1 MTRKLSIELFQANA
15 HVGHLRFNLARVFDA
30 LETSQ
35 ADLVVFPECFLTG
48 YPLQDLVLR
57 PGFLAEVDAALDELA
72 QFIRN
77 RGGPALLI
85 GAPIAG
91 ADLPHNAAVL
101 FRPDGSRQ
109 TAIKIELPNN
119 DVFDERRTFA
129 RGSHATPLTLD
140 GWKIGALICED
151 MWHGPVARELADEG
165 ADFLLVINGSP
176 MEIGK
181 QQIRVDHAR
190 RRVASTRLP
199 LIYAN
204 LVGGQDELVFDGASF
219 ALSTDGEL
227 VMQQP
232 FEEIRVTLELTKD
245 DQGKAALSASKAQ
258 GFGFKNALRVFPP
271 VVPYPEKL
279 ESIYRTVTMGLR
291 DYVEKNRFHDVLFG
305 LSGGLDSAVVAAIGA
320 DALGGKRVSCLM
332 LPAEWTGEE
341 SVSLADDMAQ
351 RLDCNYGTVPVKTVT
366 DALEALLEAGLAV
379 LPPASDPTGKARQV
393 AAENIQA
400 RARGNLIMA
409 LSNARPGTLVLSTGN
424 KSEMSVGYATLYG
437 DMCGGFNPIKDLY
450 KTLVQDIAKW
460 RNSLT
465 QDDLKRLELLGVVN
479 PIPEGIITRPPTAE
493 LAPGQTDENSLGAY
507 PVLDTVLECLI
518 ERMLSPPAA
527 ARTASQLLG
536 ETVGVDY
543 VERIARL
550 VKFAEYK
557 RRQAPPG
564 IKVTGR
570 SFGFGWRYPIT
581 NAAGL

>member
-1 MTRKLSIELFQANA
+1 MTRTLSIELFQANA
-15 HVGHLRFNLARVFDA
+15 HVGNLVHNLARVKEA
-30 LETSQ
+30 LTTSA

-77 RGGPALLI
+77 QGGPALLI

-101 FRPDGSRQ
+101 IRPDGSRQ

-129 RGSHATPLTLD
+129 RGSTATPLTFN
-140 GWKIGALICED
+140 GWKIGAMICGD

-176 MEIGK
+176 MEMGK
-181 QQIRVDHAR
+181 QKIRIDHAR

-219 ALSTDGEL
+219 ALSNDGEL
-227 VMQQP
+227 ILQQP
-232 FEEIRVTLELTKD
+232 FEEVRALFVVAEDTL
-245 DQGKAALSASKAQ
+245 GKAVLTVCEVQK
-258 GFGFKNALRVFPP
+258 FGTHHPQDSLEFVRA
-271 VVPYPEKL
+271 YPDKL
-279 ESIYRTVTMGLR
+279 ESLYRTVTMGLR
-291 DYVEKNRFHDVLFG
+291 DYVEKNGFHDVLFG
-305 LSGGLDSAVVAAIGA
+305 LSGGLDSAVVAAIAA
-320 DALGGKRVSCLM
+320 DAIGGDRVSCLM

-351 RLDCNYGTVPVKTVT
+351 RLGCNYGTVPVKTVT
-366 DALEALLEAGLAV
+366 DALEALLNAGLAV
-379 LPPASDPTGKARQV
+379 LPAADPTGKARQV

-437 DMCGGFNPIKDLY
+437 DMCGGVNPIKDLY
-450 KTLVQDIAKW
+450 KTLVQDVAKW
-460 RNSLT
+460 RNGLT
-465 QDDLKRLELLGVVN
+465 EQDLTRLGLLGVVN
-479 PIPEGIITRPPTAE
+479 PIPDGIITRPPTAE
-493 LAPGQTDENSLGAY
+493 LAPGQTDENALGAY

-518 ERMLSPPAA
+518 ERMLSPAAA

-536 ETVGVDY
+536 QTVEVSY

-550 VKFAEYK
+550 VKNAEYK

-581 NAAGL
+581 NAAAL

>member
-15 HVGHLRFNLARVFDA
+15 HVGNLRANMNQVFDA
-30 LETSQ
+30 LKTSR
-35 ADLVVFPECFLTG
+35 AELVVFPECFLTG

-72 QFIRN
+72 QFIRTQ
-77 RGGPALLI
+77 GGPALLI

-101 FRPDGSRQ
+101 IRPDGSRQ

-129 RGSHATPLTLD
+129 RGSTATPLTFN

-176 MEIGK
+176 MEMGK
-181 QQIRVDHAR
+181 QAIRIDHAR

-219 ALSTDGEL
+219 ALSNDGEL

-232 FEEIRVTLELTKD
+232 FEEIRVTLEVTKD
-245 DQGKAALSASKAQ
+245 EQGKTALVAREAQ
-258 GFGFKNALRVFPP
+258 GLGFKNSTRTFAP
-271 VVPYPEKL
+271 VVAYPPKL
-279 ESIYRTVTMGLR
+279 EAIYRTVTMGLR
-291 DYVEKNRFHDVLFG
+291 DYVEKNHFHDVLFG

-351 RLDCNYGTVPVKTVT
+351 RLGCNYGTVPVKTVT
-366 DALEALLEAGLAV
+366 DALEALLDAGLAV
-379 LPPASDPTGKARQV
+379 LPASDPTGKARQV

-450 KTLVQDIAKW
+450 KTRVQDIAKW
-460 RNSLT
+460 RNSLNEA
-465 QDDLKRLELLGVVN
+465 DLKRMGLLGVVY

-493 LAPGQTDENSLGAY
+493 LAPGQTDENALGAY

-518 ERMLSPPAA
+518 ERMLSPAAA

-536 ETVGVDY
+536 HTVEVDY
-543 VERIARL
+543 VERIAKL

-581 NAAGL
+581 NAAPL

>member
-1 MTRKLSIELFQANA
+1 MSRTLSIELFQANA
-15 HVGHLRFNLARVFDA
+15 HVGNLRANMNQVFDA
-30 LETSQ
+30 LKTSR
-35 ADLVVFPECFLTG
+35 AELVVFPECFLTG

-72 QFIRN
+72 QFIRTQ
-77 RGGPALLI
+77 GGPALLI

-101 FRPDGSRQ
+101 ISPDGSRQ

-129 RGSHATPLTLD
+129 RGTRATPLTFK

-176 MEIGK
+176 MEMGK
-181 QQIRVDHAR
+181 QKIRIDHAR

-199 LIYAN
+199 LIYLN

-219 ALSTDGEL
+219 ALSNDGEL
-227 VMQQP
+227 IFQQP
-232 FEEIRVTLELTKD
+232 YEEVRALFFVSEDNL
-245 DQGKAALSASKAQ
+245 GKAVLTASYVE
-258 GFGFKNALRVFPP
+258 NLHNP
-271 VVPYPEKL
+271 VAEQWQDYIRPYPEKL
-279 ESIYRTVTMGLR
+279 ESLYRTVTMGLR
-291 DYVEKNRFHDVLFG
+291 DYVEKNGFQDVLFG
-305 LSGGLDSAVVAAIGA
+305 LSGGLDSAVVAAIAA
-320 DALGGKRVSCLM
+320 DAIGGNRVSCLM

-351 RLDCNYGTVPVKTVT
+351 RLECNYGTVPVKTVT
-366 DALEALLEAGLAV
+366 DALEALLDAGLAV
-379 LPPASDPTGKARQV
+379 LPASDPTGKARQV

-450 KTLVQDIAKW
+450 KTRVQDIAKW
-460 RNSLT
+460 RNSLNEA
-465 QDDLKRLELLGVVN
+465 DLKRMGLLGVVY

-493 LAPGQTDENSLGAY
+493 LAPGQTDENALGAY

-518 ERMLSPPAA
+518 ERMLSPAAA

-536 ETVGVDY
+536 HTVEVDY
-543 VERIARL
+543 VERIAKL

-581 NAAGL
+581 NAAPL